1 MKSKISYSIFEL
13 WHFSALVEFFDRG
26 KLFFDR
32 RIKIF
37 SKAQKTF
44 SARRLNFKFNLKTL
58 FVLLIFIFSILYNR
72 IRKKFCKTKK
82 VFIPQKHSRVWKQN
96 KKCQRK
102 KLSLAND
109 REKNSIVTGEKN
121 HLTLK
126 V

>member
-82 VFIPQKHSRVWKQN
+82 VFILQTPSMVYQKD
-96 KKCQRK
+96 KKHKGK
-102 KLSLAND
+102 KLFLVQKWEFQANRR
-109 REKNSIVTGEKN
+109 REGLNLPET
-121 HLTLK
+121 
-126 V
+126 